1 MRILLDT
8 CFLIDHLRGVEAA
21 LDRLETAFV
30 DGDEVFINEV
40 VVAETRAGL
49 RARDSRAF
57 DNLIRPLEFVQPGP
71 DAALTAGQWRREAR
85 ERGGDLAVA
94 DALIAS
100 AAASLNAAVLTRNVR
115 DFALTP
121 VRVLTY

>member
-21 LDRLETAFV
+21 VDRLELALA
-30 DGDEVFINEV
+30 DGDEVYINEV
-40 VVAETRAGL
+40 AVAETRTGL
-49 RARDSRAF
+49 RARDARF
-57 DNLIRPLEFVQPGP
+57 LDGLIRPLEFVQPGP
-71 DAALTAGQWRREAR
+71 DAALTAGLWRREAR
-85 ERGGDLAVA
+85 ERGKNLTVA

-100 AAASLNAAVLTRNVR
+100 AATSMNAAVLTRNVR

-121 VRVLTY
+121 VRILTY

>member
-21 LDRLETAFV
+21 LDRLELAFA
-30 DGDEVFINEV
+30 DGDEVFITEV
-40 VVAETRAGL
+40 AVAETRAGL
-49 RARDSRAF
+49 RARDAYAL
-57 DNLIRPLEFVQPGP
+57 DGLIRPLEFVQPGP
-71 DAALTAGQWRREAR
+71 ESALTAGQWRREAR
-85 ERGGDLAVA
+85 ERGEDLAIA

-100 AAASLNAAVLTRNVR
+100 AAAAVDAAVLTRNVR

>member
-8 CFLIDHLRGVEAA
+8 CFLIDHLRGVAAA
-21 LDRLETAFV
+21 LDRLELAFA

-40 VVAETRAGL
+40 AVAETRAGL
-49 RARDSRAF
+49 RAHDAPSL
-57 DNLIRPLEFVQPGP
+57 DGLIRPLEFVQPGP
-71 DAALTAGQWRREAR
+71 DSAMIAGQWRREAR
-85 ERGGDLAVA
+85 ERGADLTVA

-100 AAASLNAAVLTRNVR
+100 AAVSLNAAVLTRNVR

-121 VRVLTY
+121 VRIATY

>member
-21 LDRLETAFV
+21 VDRLELAFA

-40 VVAETRAGL
+40 AVAETRTGL
-49 RARDSRAF
+49 RARDARF
-57 DNLIRPLEFVQPGP
+57 LDGLIRPLEFVQPGP

-85 ERGGDLAVA
+85 ERGADLTVA

-121 VRVLTY
+121 VRIVTY

>member
-8 CFLIDHLRGVEAA
+8 CFLIDHLRGIEAA
-21 LDRLETAFV
+21 LDRLELAFA

-40 VVAETRAGL
+40 AVAETRAGL
-49 RARDSRAF
+49 RARDALSLDR
-57 DNLIRPLEFVQPGP
+57 LIRPLEFVQAGP
-71 DAALTAGQWRREAR
+71 DTAMIAGQWRREAR
-85 ERGGDLAVA
+85 ERGADLTVA

-100 AAASLNAAVLTRNVR
+100 AAASLDAAVLTRNVR

-121 VRVLTY
+121 VRIVTY

>member
-8 CFLIDHLRGVEAA
+8 CFLIDHLRGVQAA
-21 LDRLETAFV
+21 LDRLEVAFA

-40 VVAETRAGL
+40 AVAETRAGL
-49 RARDSRAF
+49 RARDARAL
-57 DNLIRPLEFVQPGP
+57 DGLIRPLEFVQPGP
-71 DAALTAGQWRREAR
+71 DSALTAGQWRREAR
-85 ERGGDLAVA
+85 GRGEDLAVA

-100 AAASLNAAVLTRNVR
+100 AAQTMGAAVLTRNVR
-115 DFALTP
+115 DFSLTP

>member
-21 LDRLETAFV
+21 LDRLELAFA
-30 DGDEVFINEV
+30 DGDEVFITEV
-40 VVAETRAGL
+40 AVAETRAGL
-49 RARDSRAF
+49 RASDARVLDG
-57 DNLIRPLEFVQPGP
+57 LIRPLEFVQPGP
-71 DAALTAGQWRREAR
+71 DTAMIAGQWRREAR
-85 ERGGDLAVA
+85 ERGADLTVA

-121 VRVLTY
+121 VRIVTY

>member
-21 LDRLETAFV
+21 VDRLELAFA
-30 DGDEVFINEV
+30 DGDEVYINEV
-40 VVAETRAGL
+40 AVAETRTGL
-49 RARDSRAF
+49 RARDARF
-57 DNLIRPLEFVQPGP
+57 LDGLIRPLEFVQPGP
-71 DAALTAGQWRREAR
+71 DTALTAGQWRREAR
-85 ERGGDLAVA
+85 ERGADLTVA
-94 DALIAS
+94 DALIAA

-121 VRVLTY
+121 VRIVTY

>member
-21 LDRLETAFV
+21 VDRLELAFA
-30 DGDEVFINEV
+30 DGDEVYINEV
-40 VVAETRAGL
+40 AVAETRTGL
-49 RARDSRAF
+49 RARDARF
-57 DNLIRPLEFVQPGP
+57 LDGLIRPLEFVQPGP
-71 DAALTAGQWRREAR
+71 DTAMIAGQWRREAR
-85 ERGGDLAVA
+85 ERGADLTVA

-121 VRVLTY
+121 VRIVTY

>member
-8 CFLIDHLRGVEAA
+8 TFLIDHLRGVEAA
-21 LDRLETAFV
+21 VDRLELAFA
-30 DGDEVFINEV
+30 DGDEVYINEV
-40 VVAETRAGL
+40 AVAETRTGL
-49 RARDSRAF
+49 RARDVRF
-57 DNLIRPLEFVQPGP
+57 LEGLIRPLDFVQPGP

-85 ERGGDLAVA
+85 ERGADLTVP

-100 AAASLNAAVLTRNVR
+100 AAASVNAAVLTRNER

>member
-21 LDRLETAFV
+21 LDRLELAFA

-40 VVAETRAGL
+40 AVAETRAGL
-49 RARDSRAF
+49 RARDALSL
-57 DNLIRPLEFVQPGP
+57 DGLIRPLEFVQPGP
-71 DAALTAGQWRREAR
+71 DTAMIAGQWRREAH
-85 ERGGDLAVA
+85 ERGADLTVA

>member
-21 LDRLETAFV
+21 LDRLELAFA

-40 VVAETRAGL
+40 AVAETRAGL
-49 RARDSRAF
+49 RARDALSL
-57 DNLIRPLEFVQPGP
+57 DGLIRPLEFVQSGP
-71 DAALTAGQWRREAR
+71 DTAMIAGRWRREAR
-85 ERGGDLAVA
+85 ERGADLTVA

>member
-21 LDRLETAFV
+21 VDRLELALA
-30 DGDEVFINEV
+30 DGDEVYINEV
-40 VVAETRAGL
+40 AVAETRTGL
-49 RARDSRAF
+49 RARDARF
-57 DNLIRPLEFVQPGP
+57 LDGLIRPLEFVQPGP
-71 DAALTAGQWRREAR
+71 DAALTAGLWRREAR
-85 ERGGDLAVA
+85 ERGEDLTVT

-100 AAASLNAAVLTRNVR
+100 AAASMNAAVLTRNVR

-121 VRVLTY
+121 VRILTY